1 MTEKTLPFFEKT
13 EAKME
18 EKRESF
24 IFYRSFF
31 EAISELNS
39 KEKLKIYDA
48 ICELALNKTD
58 TKLTGIPQAIFT
70 LIKPQIVANTERY
83 ENGAKG
89 KEYGKLGGRPKKNN
103 PIGVLNE
110 NPKETPNN
118 NVNVNENV
126 NVNANANVSDSCVDG
141 LQKVIDFYNN
151 NIGMITPYSYEILS
165 DYAII
170 LALKKAVEANKR
182 TIQYIKGI
190 LNNWERKGIKTVIEA
205 EKEEEAFRN
214 RNTIPEETEEEKIAR
229 KIKMLEGERDDGS

>member
-1 MTEKTLPFFEKT
+1 
-13 EAKME
+13 ME

-165 DYAII
+165 DYAKEMQPDLII

>member
-1 MTEKTLPFFEKT
+1 
-13 EAKME
+13 ME

-48 ICELALNKTD
+48 ICELALNKND

-103 PIGVLNE
+103 PIGVLNK

-151 NIGMITPYSYEILS
+151 NIGMITPYGYEILS
-165 DYAII
+165 DYAEEMQPDLII

-205 EKEEEAFRN
+205 EKEEEVFRN
-214 RNTIPEETEEEKIAR
+214 RNTVPEETEEEKIAR